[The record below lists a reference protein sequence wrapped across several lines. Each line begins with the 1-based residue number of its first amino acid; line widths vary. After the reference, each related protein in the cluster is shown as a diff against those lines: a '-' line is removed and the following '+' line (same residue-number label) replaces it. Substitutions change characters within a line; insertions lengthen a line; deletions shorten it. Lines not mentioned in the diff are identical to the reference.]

1 MSKEK
6 KTKMVCQVCGYE
18 GRDSAKFCPNDGSAL
33 VAVSIEKPEGTGG
46 KGKWILAAAVLLIAA
61 AVAGILVWNSPVNQ
75 TVRAIDAIGS
85 VTLDS
90 AEAIETAEGLYGSLD
105 PARRERVKN
114 GAELTEARKAYDSQK
129 EQFDSAVEAVRKLG
143 QVTLDSGPAIQQA
156 RNKLETAKQY
166 DVSGLLSDSESQL
179 DQAEEQFVQ
188 LKRAQDEFLQEAKS
202 SADSAE
208 KMVSAGNYT
217 QARDVVLDYF
227 DRLPDGGLK
236 NRFAEVMVSALC
248 GQAQELYDRGSSQAA
263 IKALVEADAYTALC
277 SRNTQDTHEAMADRF
292 LTELM
297 EKAPKNGEILDR
309 TYGAGRNTIEI
320 TVGDMDT
327 CVKLELVEDS
337 TKYVMVYIRA
347 GQKTKLNILSGEYR
361 LKYTCGP
368 VWYDKEDMF
377 GDYATI
383 IQMQDTI
390 DPVGYTDSMYYHWT
404 EYTWQITYGYGE
416 EWGYQNITLD
426 QF

>member
-18 GRDSAKFCPNDGSAL
+18 GRNGAKFCANDGSPL
-33 VAVSIEKPEGTGG
+33 VAVTIGDPVG
-46 KGKWILAAAVLLIAA
+46 KRKWILAAAVLLIAI
-61 AVAGILVWNSPVNQ
+61 AGILVWNSPVNQ

-90 AEAIETAEGLYGSLD
+90 EEAIEAAEGLYGSLD
-105 PARRERVKN
+105 PDHRERVKN

-129 EQFDSAVEAVRKLG
+129 KLFDTAVEAVRKLG

-166 DVSGLLSDSESQL
+166 DVSSLLSDTESQL
-179 DQAEEQFVQ
+179 IQAEEQYAQ
-188 LKRAQDEFLQEAKS
+188 LKQAHEEFLQDAQS

-217 QARDVVLDYF
+217 QARDIVLEYF
-227 DRLPDGGLK
+227 DQLPDGSLK
-236 NRFAEVMVSALC
+236 NRFAEILVSALC
-248 GQAQELYDRGSSQAA
+248 GQAQEQFDRGKLQNAMKS
-263 IKALVEADAYTALC
+263 LVEANAYTALC
-277 SRNTQDTHEAMADRF
+277 SQTVQNAYGALSDRF
-292 LTELM
+292 LSELTA
-297 EKAPKNGEILDR
+297 KAPKNGEILDR

-320 TVGDMDT
+320 TAGPMDT
-327 CVKLELVEDS
+327 CVKLELVEDP
-337 TKYVMVYIRA
+337 TKYVTVYIRA
-347 GQKTKLNILSGEYR
+347 NQKTKLNILNGEYR

-383 IQMQDTI
+383 IQMTDTI
-390 DPVGYTDSMYYHWT
+390 DPFGYTDSMYYHWT
-404 EYTWQITYGYGE
+404 SYTWEITTGYGE